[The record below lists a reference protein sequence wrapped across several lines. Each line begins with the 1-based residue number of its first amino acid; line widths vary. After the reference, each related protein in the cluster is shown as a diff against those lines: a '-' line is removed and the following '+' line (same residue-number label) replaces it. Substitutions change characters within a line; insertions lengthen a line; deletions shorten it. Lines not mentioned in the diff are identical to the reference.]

1 MRQAPQRG
9 NRFHSLPF
17 GGMIGPTGGVQ
28 TTVRL
33 KKQEDAMTIAM
44 LIAGRSGEVWH
55 CQADDRVAD
64 AVETLATRR
73 IGALPVTDASSPDA
87 GHTVAGIFSERDV
100 LYALKTHGAAALDM
114 KVRDVM
120 TAPVISV
127 SPSSTALEALGLMTR
142 RRIRHLPV
150 IDGGKMVGFI
160 SIGDL
165 VKYRIDRIEAE
176 AGALREYIQS
186 A

>member
-1 MRQAPQRG
+1 M
-9 NRFHSLPF
+9 S
-17 GGMIGPTGGVQ
+17 
-28 TTVRL
+28 
-33 KKQEDAMTIAM
+33 IAL

-55 CQADDRVAD
+55 CHADDRVAD
-64 AVETLATRR
+64 AVEILATRR
-73 IGALPVTDASSPDA
+73 IGALPVTDAEND
-87 GHTVAGIFSERDV
+87 VAGIFSERDV
-100 LYALKTHGAAALDM
+100 LYALKLHGAAALKM
-114 KVRDVM
+114 RVREVM

-127 SPSSTALEALGLMTR
+127 SPASTALDALGLMTR

-150 IDGGKMVGFI
+150 IEEGRMVGFV

-176 AGALREYIQS
+176 ALALRDYIQS